1 MFHCAIVLEAYFGI
15 SAYAKQNLPLTHRC
29 RCECESGFSQMTDN
43 ELLLVD
49 RLERTVRGPG
59 MGVLRS
65 SLAS

>member
-1 MFHCAIVLEAYFGI
+1 
-15 SAYAKQNLPLTHRC
+15 
-29 RCECESGFSQMTDN
+29 MTDN